1 MGALRL
7 RVALRRGALITLANW
22 PLVIAEFA
30 ADALMKASL
39 GVPVVGGAIMVTA
52 LAGRDMGALLSN
64 GLRDAA
70 GGVIEALTDAPAALT
85 AFIAAFAIVAIGAAA
100 LTFLVQAGSLAVF
113 VAAERRAPGELNAGS
128 IRNDAMRQA
137 KAATLEVF
145 LGGVRAFGLR
155 MVSLGALLL
164 AAYALA
170 AGIVGAVTLALYRVA
185 EAAEWISA
193 FPIVAL
199 AATGALVVLLTAINL
214 VYVLTQ
220 LVIAS
225 DDCGVGAAVRRVRRF
240 LVYDARQVAGI
251 FGVMFALMVGG
262 AVVSV
267 IVTAALGLVAWVP
280 VVGII
285 VFPLQAAAW
294 LARGLVFQLAGLTTL
309 VAYIAQYRRY
319 VEQE

>member
-39 GVPVVGGAIMVTA
+39 GVPIVGGAVMVTA
-52 LAGRDMGALLSN
+52 LAGRDVGALLGH

-70 GGVIEALTDAPAALT
+70 GSVFEALADAPAALT

-100 LTFLVQAGSLAVF
+100 LTFLVQAGSLAAL
-113 VAAERRAPGELNAGS
+113 VAAERRGPAELNAGS
-128 IRNDAMRQA
+128 IRIDAMRQA
-137 KAATLEVF
+137 RTTTLDVF
-145 LGGVRAFGLR
+145 MGGVRTFGAR
-155 MVSLGALLL
+155 MVRLGALLL

-170 AGIVGAVTLALYRVA
+170 AGVVGAATLAVYRVA

-193 FPIVAL
+193 FPLVAL
-199 AATGALVVLLTAINL
+199 AATGVLVVLLTAINL

-220 LVIAS
+220 LVIVS
-225 DDCGVGAAVRRVRRF
+225 DDCGIRAAVARVRRF

-262 AVVSV
+262 AAISV
-267 IVTAALGLVAWVP
+267 LVTAALGLVAWVP

-294 LARGLVFQLAGLTTL
+294 LARGMVFQLAGLTTL
-309 VAYIAQYRRY
+309 VAYIAQYRRF
-319 VEQE
+319 VEE